1 MKPVKSFIRGQK
13 VVLAGSPNK
22 PRSFVL
28 SDSTPMLGFRA
39 RRGSD
44 SAVIIECSAR
54 KKNACRMLEVDL
66 EPGSALAIVFIWRG
80 KPSVNIAQK
89 FWVGQGAKL
98 HLLNI
103 TRGSCRHEVVSE
115 VTGARSESRIDWI
128 VHATDRMECVLSAKN
143 LFRAR
148 NGKGDLTIHG
158 VSEDHAKIVCNG
170 AVEIGPKGSGTHA
183 HLIEKILLLDPTA
196 RADAIP
202 SLNVDTYDVVAGH
215 SASVSRIHPEDL
227 FYFGSRGIAEKKAR
241 QLFINGFLGDLLPQ
255 IPLKEKL

>member
-1 MKPVKSFIRGQK
+1 MVGKGAKEIIDYFLYFATILFCLMKPVKSFIRGQK

-103 TRGSCRHEVVSE
+103 TRGSQAQVVSGSY
-115 VTGARSESRIDWI
+115 VHSGRIDRT
-128 VHATDRMECVLSAKN
+128 HATDRIDVS
-143 LFRAR
+143 FRRKISSGR
-148 NGKGDLTIHG
+148 NGKEIDIHG

-183 HLIEKILLLDPTA
+183 HLIENSARSTA
-196 RADAIP
+196 RAAAI
-202 SLNVDTYDVVAGH
+202 LHQCRHV
-215 SASVSRIHPEDL
+215 
-227 FYFGSRGIAEKKAR
+227 
-241 QLFINGFLGDLLPQ
+241 
-255 IPLKEKL
+255 